1 MGILGPFARSAAVVV
16 LAVFGAVAAFATIAP
31 SPDAHF
37 LLSRT
42 SSIEALPIPA
52 EALLP
57 SPASYIREERF
68 QRGDTLA
75 AFLLRLGVS
84 DGEVAPLA
92 RQRAFQALRPGYN
105 VAAEVSAEGRL
116 VALSFLTSRDTL
128 VQVSREG
135 EEFRSSEERAALY
148 TQVAMKSTVVQTS
161 LFAASDA
168 AGIPDGVAMQLAD
181 IFGGDID
188 FHRDLRKGDQF
199 AVVYELHHL
208 AGRPVRAGR
217 VLAAEFS
224 SRGKTYRAV
233 HYGNGYY
240 APDGNS
246 LRQAFLLARQLGRR
260 TEGAPDR
267 QVLARAPGHR
277 LRGPDRYAGAGGG
290 RRSRRA
296 RGTAWRLRQ
305 HGHPAPCGAVH
316 HGVRASEPHRG
327 KARRT
332 RCPERHHRLCRP
344 DRLGDGAAP
353 ALRVSRRRAGAQPD
367 VHRHARGVAGPGRRA
382 RRLPG
387 PRRAADRAP
396 RASRQQ
402 QPRTAGVDCPVPVSR
417 QVQRQS
423 RSAWPRPRLPPAGSR
438 KPSTRCARPCPSI
451 GNRRA
456 RD

>member
-31 SPDAHF
+31 SPDAQF

-246 LRQAFLLARQLGRR
+246 LRKAFL
-260 TEGAPDR
+260 
-267 QVLARAPGHR
+267 RAPLEFSRVSSGFG
-277 LRGPDRYAGAGGG
+277 LRVHPIARSWRAHQGIDYAAPT
-290 RRSRRA
+290 
-296 RGTAWRLRQ
+296 GTR
-305 HGHPAPCGAVH
+305 
-316 HGVRASEPHRG
+316 VRAVGDAVVEHAGPRGGYGNTVILRHAGQYTTVYAHLSRIAVRRGAHVAQNDTIGFVGQTGWATGPHLHYEFRVAG
-327 KARRT
+327 QARN
-332 RCPERHHRLCRP
+332 PMSIAMPAASPVPAAELAAFQVH
-344 DRLGDGAAP
+344 AAP
-353 ALRVSRRRAGAQPD
+353 LIARLELLANSNLAL
-367 VHRHARGVAGPGRRA
+367 
-382 RRLPG
+382 LE
-387 PRRAADRAP
+387 
-396 RASRQQ
+396 
-402 QPRTAGVDCPVPVSR
+402 
-417 QVQRQS
+417 
-423 RSAWPRPRLPPAGSR
+423 
-438 KPSTRCARPCPSI
+438 
-451 GNRRA
+451 
-456 RD
+456 